1 MQLRVSAECGQ
12 AWPPK
17 VGAALLRSRFWE
29 PPLQELVQADHV
41 LKAPTPQSVAQG
53 AALQA
58 RVSAECGH
66 AAPPSVG
73 STVAR
78 LRLCEPVPH
87 DLVQVDQALKADTT
101 QLTAHGCELHE
112 RTSELCGHA
121 APPNVGATCERL
133 RFCQDV
139 PQETGHVDQALKVPI
154 AQSMAHVWLLQLRV
168 SSRYGHT

>member
-87 DLVQVDQALKADTT
+87 DLVQVDQTPKLLTP
-101 QLTAHGCELHE
+101 QLTGHACELQE
-112 RTSELCGHA
+112 RASTACGQA
-121 APPNVGATCERL
+121 VPPKVGCTMERL
-133 RFCQDV
+133 RCCE
-139 PQETGHVDQALKVPI
+139 PEPHETGHVDQTLKVPMP
-154 AQSMAHVWLLQLRV
+154 QSVAHAAVLQLRV

>member
-1 MQLRVSAECGQ
+1 MAQCTGHAWLLQVRVSAECGQ
-12 AWPPK
+12 ATPP
-17 VGAALLRSRFWE
+17 ALGWTLARVRFCE
-29 PPLQELVQADHV
+29 PAPHDLVQLDHAV
-41 LKAPTPQSVAQG
+41 QVAMLQSAGHACV
-53 AALQA
+53 LQA
-58 RVSAECGH
+58 RVSVECGH
-66 AAPPSVG
+66 ATPPDEG

-112 RTSELCGHA
+112 RASDSCGHV

-139 PQETGHVDQALKVPI
+139 PQETGHVDQAL
-154 AQSMAHVWLLQLRV
+154 
-168 SSRYGHT
+168 

>member
-1 MQLRVSAECGQ
+1 M
-12 AWPPK
+12 PM
-17 VGAALLRSRFWE
+17 
-29 PPLQELVQADHV
+29 
-41 LKAPTPQSVAQG
+41 PQSAGHACV
-53 AALQA
+53 LQA

-66 AAPPSVG
+66 AVPPFEG

-133 RFCQDV
+133 RFCQEM
-139 PQETGHVDQALKVPI
+139 PQETGHVDQAL
-154 AQSMAHVWLLQLRV
+154 
-168 SSRYGHT
+168 